1 MGVTSE
7 DDYNVVAL
15 GYDQLTTILSSQRKF
30 SGCFCVKVKI
40 ATTKNNGLPAVDSVF
55 PVEPYLYCE
64 SSPVVI
70 KVRFGLWW
78 WMIRG
83 SNTGLEPETQ

>member
-1 MGVTSE
+1 MFALIFSVQLSKPQDSE
-7 DDYNVVAL
+7 RLLVLFV
-15 GYDQLTTILSSQRKF
+15 
-30 SGCFCVKVKI
+30 CFEQKSNI
-40 ATTKNNGLPAVDSVF
+40 TKNNGLPAVDSVF

-83 SNTGLEPETQ
+83 SNTGSISQTQ